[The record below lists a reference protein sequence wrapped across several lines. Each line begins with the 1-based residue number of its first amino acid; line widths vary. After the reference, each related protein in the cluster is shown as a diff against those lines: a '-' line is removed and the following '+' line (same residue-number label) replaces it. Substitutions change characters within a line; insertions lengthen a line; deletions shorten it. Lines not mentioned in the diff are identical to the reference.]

1 MNRLLCK
8 THSPKGIRGKR
19 GRPGLPGKHGPAG
32 PQVPQGPRGTRG
44 DKGPPGPKGVEGPKG
59 PKGDPSESISAPCI
73 VVPPV
78 SIVVNETGIASL
90 QCKVKGNPT
99 PRVTWQKQNSS
110 LPVGKRIVQTSGRL
124 MIQDVAVRDGGVYT
138 CKASNILGVATSSA
152 KLTVQGDNLR
162 WGEGGGGMFGGQS
175 NALLR
180 AILKIFAYHTNQIAC
195 CYPTLWR
202 YGYSSQTANCSNFTN
217 LKARQ
222 NFLRN
227 VLTAKLPTHNVVHV
241 LVLWRATS
249 YLLRNVLVIRIVQML
264 VAALGADHWKS
275 YGAGEKIL
283 SCINTVESL
292 LRRHPS
298 DRGKRSLNRGVA
310 RMEVGL
316 ELAND

>member
-44 DKGPPGPKGVEGPKG
+44 DKGRPGPKGVEGPKG

-124 MIQDVAVRDGGVYT
+124 MIQDVAARDGGVYT

-283 SCINTVESL
+283 SCMNTMESL

-298 DRGKRSLNRGVA
+298 DRGKRSLNRGVP

-316 ELAND
+316 ELVNN